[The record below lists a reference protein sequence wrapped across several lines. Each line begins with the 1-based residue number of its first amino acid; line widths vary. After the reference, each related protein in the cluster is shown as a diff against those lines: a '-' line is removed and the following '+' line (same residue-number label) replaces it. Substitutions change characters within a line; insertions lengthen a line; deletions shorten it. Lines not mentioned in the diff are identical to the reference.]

1 MVPWKWAT
9 VARAIKVPLI
19 NGSMS
24 AAATVL
30 YLHGFLS
37 SPQSKKAQQTL
48 RYCVQR
54 GIGENVLIPQMR
66 FGPAQVMAELRVLI
80 EAQDHSRLVLI
91 GSSLGGFYATFLA
104 EEYGFPAVLINPAVR
119 PFELWQQHLGQHR
132 NYYTNAIHTVTKK
145 HIEELKELDKS
156 QLQYPRNIM
165 VLLQSGDE
173 VLDYTQAREKFKHSR
188 CIVRDN
194 GSHSYENFADELPA
208 IFDFLLSRID

>member
-1 MVPWKWAT
+1 MLWKRTTPAK
-9 VARAIKVPLI
+9 AIKAPLN

-48 RYCVQR
+48 HYCVQR
-54 GIGENVLIPQMR
+54 GLGENVLIPQMR
-66 FGPAQVMAELRVLI
+66 FGPMQTMAELRALV
-80 EAQDHSRLVLI
+80 EAQDPRRLVLI
-91 GSSLGGFYATFLA
+91 GSSLGGFYATCLA

-119 PFELWQQHLGQHR
+119 PFELWQEHLGRHR
-132 NYYTNAIHTVTKK
+132 NYYTDEIHTVTKN
-145 HIEELKELDKS
+145 HIEELKELDRS

-173 VLDYTQAREKFKHSR
+173 VLDYTQAREKFKFSR
-188 CIVRDN
+188 CIVREN
-194 GSHSYENFADELPA
+194 GSHSYEDFADELPA

>member
-1 MVPWKWAT
+1 MLWKRITPAK
-9 VARAIKVPLI
+9 AIKAPLN

-48 RYCVQR
+48 HYCVQR
-54 GIGENVLIPQMR
+54 GLGENVLIPQMR
-66 FGPAQVMAELRVLI
+66 FGPMQTMAELRALV
-80 EAQDHSRLVLI
+80 EAQDPRRLVLI
-91 GSSLGGFYATFLA
+91 GSSLGGFYATCLA

-119 PFELWQQHLGQHR
+119 PFELWQEHLGRHR
-132 NYYTNAIHTVTKK
+132 NYYTDEIHTVTKN
-145 HIEELKELDKS
+145 HIEELKELDRS

-173 VLDYTQAREKFKHSR
+173 VLDYTQAREKFKFSR
-188 CIVRDN
+188 CIVREN
-194 GSHSYENFADELPA
+194 GSHSYEDFADELPA

>member
-1 MVPWKWAT
+1 MLWKRITSAK
-9 VARAIKVPLI
+9 AIKAPLI

-54 GIGENVLIPQMR
+54 GMGENVLIPQMR
-66 FGPAQVMAELRVLI
+66 FGPARTMAELRALV
-80 EAQDHSRLVLI
+80 EAQNQRRLVLI
-91 GSSLGGFYATFLA
+91 GSSLGGFYATYLA

-119 PFELWQQHLGQHR
+119 PFELWQEHLGRHR
-132 NYYTNAIHTVTKK
+132 NYYTDEIHTVTKK
-145 HIEELKELDKS
+145 HIEELKELDRS

-173 VLDYTQAREKFKHSR
+173 VLDYTQAREKFKFSR
-188 CIVRDN
+188 CIVREN
-194 GSHSYENFADELPA
+194 GSHSYEDFADELPA